1 MIELSPRQ
9 HKQYEIHATDR
20 NIIIWLYNEIE
31 FDVLSVTMYCTDISH
46 NPIPLSESNYW
57 NIIRSVVWWGFIPT
71 RYTNIHILYGNECS
85 VFPCTLHATEPSIGA
100 MEYTTTPFGLSYVH
114 PSTCEHSSCM
124 GFALHFFCLSKCID
138 MIFEC
143 ELILWALIL
152 VLQEHGSER
161 RWMIDCLLL
170 FSGVGWSLCVHF
182 FIVDCMVCIG
192 FWLSSIV
199 AFLVQE

>member
-1 MIELSPRQ
+1 MWKIYWNIDLSIDRVIKYHSMIELSPRQ

-57 NIIRSVVWWGFIPT
+57 NIIRSVVWWGSITT

-85 VFPCTLHATEPSIGA
+85 VFPCTLHPTEPLIGGV
-100 MEYTTTPFGLSYVH
+100 EYTTTPFGLSFVH

-124 GFALHFFCLSKCID
+124 GFALHFYF
-138 MIFEC
+138 
-143 ELILWALIL
+143 LIWMHRHDLRMRTDI
-152 VLQEHGSER
+152 VGSFFGIEGSWK
-161 RWMIDCLLL
+161 WMAMNDCLLITPL
-170 FSGVGWSLCVHF
+170 WCWMVMCVTSL
-182 FIVDCMVCIG
+182 
-192 FWLSSIV
+192 
-199 AFLVQE
+199 